1 MSRKHFIV
9 CTQVSV
15 CGAAIFLSAASAQ
28 GEPRHREDSACAA
41 AYKAAE
47 AREASGLLIEAK
59 VALRQCAQPSCG
71 GFLAQECTTKYTQL
85 EADVPSVVPLVNDIA
100 GSPRPDVE
108 VRIDGAL
115 VASRLDGRAL
125 PVNPGLREITFA
137 SDGRIFATQQ
147 IIAVQGQRNRTIAV
161 VFHPVPPKPDPEQ
174 SSEAA
179 SDEEPT
185 PARALHPSSAAAS
198 AASAPAEPHP
208 RRSHALSYTLASV
221 GLVGLSGYALL
232 TYWGAKDNSLLARCS
247 PSCPQASVDQVR
259 SRYLAADISLGV
271 GIAALG
277 AAIWSIAAQRS
288 AGESE
293 QQSPQQALVLGV
305 QPTPSGAF
313 ATASRSF

>member
-9 CTQVSV
+9 CTQVGV

-28 GEPRHREDSACAA
+28 GEPRHREDSACTAA
-41 AYKAAE
+41 HKAAE
-47 AREASGLLIEAK
+47 EREASGLLIEAK
-59 VALRQCAQPSCG
+59 EVLLQCAQPSCG

-85 EADVPSVVPLVNDIA
+85 DADVPSIVPLVNDVA

-161 VFHPVPPKPDPEQ
+161 VFHPVPPDPEQ
-174 SSEAA
+174 SSDAA
-179 SDEEPT
+179 SNEEPA

-208 RRSHALSYTLASV
+208 KRSHALSYTLASV
-221 GLVGLSGYALL
+221 GVVGLGGYALL

-293 QQSPQQALVLGV
+293 QQSPQQALVLAV
-305 QPTPSGAF
+305 QPTRSGAF